1 MNKLSSFGVS
11 AQLSKLK
18 FIDIASAHT
27 SDSINVLRVA
37 LYRELLALDAVP
49 EYLKGIP
56 LVSRRDSALRP
67 LSKILSEDCWIICN
81 LHF

>member
-11 AQLSKLK
+11 AQLSKLE

-27 SDSINVLRVA
+27 FNVLGVA
-37 LYRELLALDAVP
+37 LYRELLALDAVR

-56 LVSRRDSALRP
+56 LVSKRDYALR
-67 LSKILSEDCWIICN
+67 SSSI
-81 LHF
+81 